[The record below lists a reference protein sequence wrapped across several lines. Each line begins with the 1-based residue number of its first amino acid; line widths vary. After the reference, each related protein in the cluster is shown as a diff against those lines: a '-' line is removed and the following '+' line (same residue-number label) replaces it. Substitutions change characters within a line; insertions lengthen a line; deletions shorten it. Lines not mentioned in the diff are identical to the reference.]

1 MCHICVIGETE
12 NKINSGYNGASMSH
26 EKWAT
31 TRIQAGLKEEVEKF
45 IEENPQLG
53 YHSLASFIADAV
65 RRRLE
70 DLERLK
76 ALKEEK
82 LLE

>member
-1 MCHICVIGETE
+1 
-12 NKINSGYNGASMSH
+12 MSH
-26 EKWAT
+26 EQWAT

-45 IEENPQLG
+45 IAENPQLG

-70 DLERLK
+70 ELKQLK
-76 ALKEEK
+76 ALEEGK
-82 LLE
+82 APIPKDKSD